1 MSLLILKE
9 LKKHYG
15 GQEVLRGASLTI
27 EPGTKVGIVGRN
39 GGGKTTLFRM
49 ITGEATPDWGQV
61 ILTKGSRLGFLP
73 QHPNFEGQTVRQYV
87 EGGLEEARQ
96 TAQKLL
102 EVGEAMGSAEG
113 DELERLMKEHDRLT
127 HRVEELGGWET
138 ERQAET
144 VLSGIGLKEEL
155 WERAAD
161 TLSGG
166 EKNRVAL
173 ARELVSGYELLLL
186 DEPTNHLDLEGIEW
200 LERYLREMRGA
211 VLIISHD
218 RRLLENSVTRIL
230 EMERGELYSYPGNYS
245 KYIQLREERFETELR
260 QYEQQSAMI
269 KKEESF
275 IKKHMGSQRTAE
287 AKGRAKKL
295 SHVERLERPYHDVR
309 KPRIKPPEAARGGEK
324 VLSTENLAG
333 GYGDKVLFSGLNLR
347 IGRGQRIGI
356 VGPNGAGKSTLLKIL
371 AATLDPLEGQV
382 LRGHGESVA
391 YYDQNTS
398 HLRRDGT
405 PASEL
410 FRHYPQLTDLEI
422 RNHLALFL
430 FRGDEIEKPI
440 SALSGGERA
449 RVALAILVMQKPSW
463 MALDEPTNHLD
474 LASRTALEEML
485 SNFQGALICISHD
498 REFLDD
504 LCQQTIEVSEEGV
517 VEHDGNYSSWRRWKE
532 EQQQAGAEAAKAQR
546 DVARKKAAA
555 EEENRKSK
563 AGAGKKKEPTKVRNP
578 YKFKKLEDRIM
589 ALEEKIKELHESM
602 TREEVYS
609 NPEKLMDVQFQGAE
623 LERELEEANEEWLN
637 WS

>member
-9 LKKHYG
+9 LKKYYG

-61 ILTKGSRLGFLP
+61 VLAKGSRLGFLP
-73 QHPNFEGQTVRQYV
+73 QHPDFEGKTVRAYV
-87 EGGLEEARQ
+87 EGGLEEARK
-96 TAQKLL
+96 TAERLL
-102 EVGEAMGSAEG
+102 EVGEEMGHTEG
-113 DELERLMKEHDRLT
+113 VQLERLMKEHDRLT

-138 ERQAET
+138 ERMAET
-144 VLSGIGLKEEL
+144 VLSGIGLKTEL
-155 WERAAD
+155 WERPAD
-161 TLSGG
+161 SLSGG
-166 EKNRVAL
+166 EKNRAAL

-200 LERYLREMRGA
+200 LERYLREMRGS

-230 EMERGELYSYPGNYS
+230 EMERGELHSYPGNYS
-245 KYIQLREERFETELR
+245 KYIQLREERFETESR
-260 QYEQQSAMI
+260 QYKQQAAML

-295 SHVERLERPYHDVR
+295 THVERLVQPHHDVR

-371 AATLDPLEGQV
+371 ADTLDPLEGQV
-382 LRGHGESVA
+382 IRGHGETVA

-398 HLRRDGT
+398 HLRKDGT
-405 PASEL
+405 AASEL
-410 FRHYPQLTDLEI
+410 FRHYPTLTDPQI
-422 RNHLALFL
+422 RSHLALFL
-430 FRGDEIEKPI
+430 FRGDEIDKPI
-440 SALSGGERA
+440 AALSGGERA
-449 RVALAILVMQKPSW
+449 RVALAILVMSKPSW

-474 LASRTALEEML
+474 LASRTSLEEML
-485 SNFQGALICISHD
+485 SEFQGALVCISHD

-504 LCQQTIEVSEEGV
+504 LCEQTIEVSEKGV
-517 VEHDGNYSSWRRWKE
+517 FEHNGNYSSWRRWRE
-532 EQQQAGAEAAKAQR
+532 EESQAGAEDAKAVR
-546 DVARKKAAA
+546 EVARKKAAA
-555 EEENRKSK
+555 EEESRKSK
-563 AGAGKKKEPTKVRNP
+563 EASAGKSDSGKVRNP

-589 ALEEKIKELHESM
+589 KLEEEIKAVHHSM
-602 TREEVYS
+602 TLEEVYS
-609 NPEKLMDVQFQGAE
+609 NPDKLMDMQFKGAD
-623 LERELEEANEEWLN
+623 LERALEEANEEWAN
-637 WS
+637 W